1 MPHGCFYEKSVQMK
15 ISKKNALT
23 TGEKTGIAAFILAGL
38 FFVLFGSGWGL
49 LFPAGFIL
57 VCLAAPFATRYGF
70 FLPVICRGPRNV
82 RCVSL
87 TFDDGPDSATT
98 PLVLNLLK
106 SYQVSA
112 TFFVTGKNAADH
124 PDLIARIL
132 DQGHT
137 IGNHTYSH
145 DPLIML
151 KSGQRLKEE
160 IIKTQAVLAAHGI
173 RPLVFRPPAG
183 ITNPKLGPVL
193 AELGLSAVN
202 FSCRAMDK
210 GNRRIS
216 GIALKILGRVR
227 AGDIILLHDSKPW
240 AENPGDQDNT
250 ALSSFLTEL
259 ERVLDGLET
268 RKLSVVPLSE
278 LIGQAV
284 MEQVASSPAPAGTG
298 LKD

>member
-1 MPHGCFYEKSVQMK
+1 MPTEKS
-15 ISKKNALT
+15 LT
-23 TGEKTGIAAFILAGL
+23 TGDKIGIFAFILAGL
-38 FFVLFGSGWGL
+38 FFILWGPVWSI
-49 LFPAGFIL
+49 FPLAGFVL
-57 VCLAAPFATRYGF
+57 VCLAAPFAAGYGF
-70 FLPVICRGPRNV
+70 FLPVICRGPSNI

-87 TFDDGPDSATT
+87 TFDDGPDGTTT
-98 PLVLNLLK
+98 PLVLNLLE

-112 TFFVTGKNAADH
+112 TFFVTGKNARSH

-160 IIKTQAVLAAHGI
+160 IIKTQAVLAGHGI

-202 FSCRAMDK
+202 FSCRALDK

-216 GIALKILGRVR
+216 GIASKILSRVKS
-227 AGDIILLHDSKPW
+227 GDIILLHDSKPW
-240 AENPGDQDNT
+240 AKSPEEPENIT
-250 ALSSFLTEL
+250 LSSFLTEL
-259 ERVLDGLET
+259 ERVLNGLET

-284 MEQVASSPAPAGTG
+284 MEQVAPSAAPAGTG

>member
-1 MPHGCFYEKSVQMK
+1 MK

-57 VCLAAPFATRYGF
+57 VCLAAPFATGYGF

-98 PLVLNLLK
+98 PLVLNLLN

-112 TFFVTGKNAADH
+112 TFFVTGKNAAGH

-240 AENPGDQDNT
+240 AKNPGDPDNT

-278 LIGQAV
+278 LIGRAV

>member
-1 MPHGCFYEKSVQMK
+1 MKEQEKRTRAEKLLEATEQYLK
-15 ISKKNALT
+15 EHAQDEWLIS
-23 TGEKTGIAAFILAGL
+23 GLAGIEEQ
-38 FFVLFGSGWGL
+38 FDNL
-49 LFPAGFIL
+49 LAKQQEITQKETDFKKAVITSYSIHYTKL
-57 VCLAAPFATRYGF
+57 YEVCLAAPFATRYGF

-227 AGDIILLHDSKPW
+227 AGD
-240 AENPGDQDNT
+240 
-250 ALSSFLTEL
+250 
-259 ERVLDGLET
+259 
-268 RKLSVVPLSE
+268 
-278 LIGQAV
+278 
-284 MEQVASSPAPAGTG
+284 M
-298 LKD
+298 